1 MSALDA
7 LLRAIFDVL
16 LMPFSGLPPLVG
28 LLILSLVTAVV
39 MLLVFKKASN
49 QEAID
54 NVKRKITAG
63 LFEIRLFSD
72 DVVAILKAQ
81 GGILRNN
88 VTYLRLS
95 FTPMLWMI
103 IPLTLVVAQLQFH
116 YGYRGLRPGEKT
128 LLKVQLDSASL
139 PPETLGGQGKP
150 SVALKLPEGLKADS
164 PSLWIPSTREMVWRI
179 QAVRDGRYEI
189 GVGVAGQTYTKSA
202 DVGGGVRRRSPVRY
216 APGFLSLLL
225 YPAEAP
231 LPRNGPLDSITLEY
245 PEVDVPIGVNLPII
259 GNQINWLILF
269 PVLAIS
275 FAFLLRKPFGV
286 KI

>member
-28 LLILSLVTAVV
+28 LIILSVVTAVV

-54 NVKRKITAG
+54 SVKRKITAG

-81 GGILRNN
+81 GEILRHNA
-88 VTYLRLS
+88 TYLRLS

-116 YGYRGLRPGEKT
+116 YGYRSLHPGEKT

-139 PPETLGGQGKP
+139 PPE
-150 SVALKLPEGLKADS
+150 
-164 PSLWIPSTREMVWRI
+164 
-179 QAVRDGRYEI
+179 
-189 GVGVAGQTYTKSA
+189 
-202 DVGGGVRRRSPVRY
+202 
-216 APGFLSLLL
+216 
-225 YPAEAP
+225 
-231 LPRNGPLDSITLEY
+231 
-245 PEVDVPIGVNLPII
+245 
-259 GNQINWLILF
+259 
-269 PVLAIS
+269 
-275 FAFLLRKPFGV
+275 
-286 KI
+286 